1 MELIGKMSQPER
13 NIIKFEDILAREE
26 KSNVL
31 FFNYDNEAFMNTGIQ
46 ESGGTPPF
54 ASTTTGPGGEKI
66 PGKIGVKQDL
76 VTPFAF
82 YGTKSLFLATANP
95 AYPNDFMGKIADAL
109 KTNGSAFIQSYSDCM
124 RGWRHGASDSL
135 AISKLA
141 TDCGYWPLYTIRI
154 KEGVLKFSYYRGLD
168 VNKEKFV
175 EYLKSMGRFKHL
187 FKPKFMEREIDE
199 IIYLTEQRNTRLKK
213 LIEAFGA
220 EKPVDIYRVN
230 RKKLEP
236 QEHLLPGHGL
246 CPGCGAGMVLNQMA
260 TAAYAVSGTNMIY
273 VNNTSCSE
281 VSTSKDFVTS
291 WKVPW
296 VHHLFESGA
305 TIADAISTSY
315 KILKSKGYYDGEV
328 PYVIHIGGDGSTYD
342 IGFQFL
348 KAALIRTSSFVEMN
362 EYLEN
367 QK

>member
-1 MELIGKMSQPER
+1 MSQPER
-13 NIIKFEDILAREE
+13 NTIKLEDILARDE
-26 KSNVL
+26 KCNVL

-82 YGTKSLFLATANP
+82 YGTKSLFLATTNP
-95 AYPNDFMGKIADAL
+95 AFPNDFMGKVADAL
-109 KTNGSAFIQSYSDCM
+109 KTNGSAFIQAYSDCM
-124 RGWRHGASDSL
+124 RGWRHGASDAL
-135 AISKLA
+135 KISKLA
-141 TDCGYWPLYTIRI
+141 TDCGYWPLYTIRV
-154 KEGVLKFSYYRGLD
+154 KDGMPTFSYYRGLD
-168 VNKEKFV
+168 INKEKFV
-175 EYLKSMGRFKHL
+175 EYLKSMGRFRHL
-187 FKPKFMEREIDE
+187 FKPQFLEKEIDE
-199 IIYLTEQRNTRLKK
+199 IIYLTEQRNLKLK
-213 LIEAFGA
+213 GLIEQFGA
-220 EKPVDIYRVN
+220 EKPLEVYRVN
-230 RKKLEP
+230 RKTLEP
-236 QEHLLPGHGL
+236 QQHLHPGHGL
-246 CPGCGAGMVLNQMA
+246 CPGCGAGMVLNQLASAA
-260 TAAYAVSGTNMIY
+260 TAVAGNNVIY

-305 TIADAISTSY
+305 TIADAISTTY
-315 KILKSKGYYDGEV
+315 KILKSKDEFSGEI

-362 EYLEN
+362 EYLKE
-367 QK
+367 K

>member
-1 MELIGKMSQPER
+1 MSKPER
-13 NIIKFEDILAREE
+13 NVINFEDILKRKE

-54 ASTTTGPGGEKI
+54 ASTTTGPAGEKI

-82 YGTKSLFLATANP
+82 YGTKKLFLATTNP
-95 AYPNDFMGKIADAL
+95 AYPADFIGKVADAL
-109 KTNGSAFIQSYSDCM
+109 KSNGSAFIQAYSDCM
-124 RGWRHGASDSL
+124 RGWRHEAKDAL
-135 AISKLA
+135 KISKLA
-141 TDCGYWPLYTIRI
+141 TDCGYWPLYTVRVEDGLPI
-154 KEGVLKFSYYRGLD
+154 FSYYRGLD
-168 VNKEKFV
+168 IDKDKFV
-175 EYLKSMGRFKHL
+175 DYLKSMGRFRHL
-187 FKPKFMEREIDE
+187 FKPKFLERNIDE
-199 IIYLTEQRNTRLKK
+199 IIYYTEQRNNKIK
-213 LIEAFGA
+213 DLIDKFGA
-220 EKPVDIYRVN
+220 EKPIDFYKVD
-230 RKKLEP
+230 RKSLEH
-236 QEHLLPGHGL
+236 QQHLLPGHGL
-246 CPGCGAGMVLNQMA
+246 CPGCGAGMALNQLA
-260 TAAYAVSGTNMIY
+260 TGAFAAAGTNIVY

-305 TIADAISTSY
+305 TIADAISTSK
-315 KILKSKGYYDGEV
+315 KILKSKGLYKNDI

-362 EYLEN
+362 EYLN

>member
-1 MELIGKMSQPER
+1 MSQPER
-13 NIIKFEDILAREE
+13 NTIKFEDILARDG
-26 KSNVL
+26 KCNVL

-46 ESGGTPPF
+46 ESGGTPPH

-82 YGTKSLFLATANP
+82 YGTKSLFLATTNP
-95 AYPNDFMGKIADAL
+95 AFPNDFMGKVAEAL

-124 RGWRHGASDSL
+124 RGWRHGASDAL
-135 AISKLA
+135 KISKLA
-141 TDCGYWPLYTIRI
+141 TECGYWPLYTIRV
-154 KEGVLKFSYYRGLD
+154 KDGVPTFSYYRGLD
-168 VNKEKFV
+168 IDKEKFV

-187 FKPKFMEREIDE
+187 FKPKFLEREIDE
-199 IIYLTEQRNTRLKK
+199 IIYFTEQRNLKLK
-213 LIEAFGA
+213 GLIETFGA
-220 EKPVDIYRVN
+220 EKPVDVYRVN
-230 RKKLEP
+230 RKTLEP
-236 QEHLLPGHGL
+236 QQHLHPGHGL
-246 CPGCGAGMVLNQMA
+246 CPGCGAGMVLNQLASAA
-260 TAAYAVSGTNMIY
+260 TAVTVNNIIY

-305 TIADAISTSY
+305 TIADAISTTY
-315 KILKSKGYYDGEV
+315 KILKSKGHFSGDV
-328 PYVIHIGGDGSTYD
+328 PYIIHIGGDGSTYD

-362 EYLEN
+362 EYLTS

>member
-1 MELIGKMSQPER
+1 MLKEER
-13 NIIKFEDILAREE
+13 NVINLEDLLAREG

-31 FFNYDNEAFMNTGIQ
+31 FLNYDNEAFMNTGIQ
-46 ESGGTPPF
+46 ESGGTPPY
-54 ASTTTGPGGEKI
+54 ASTTTSPGGEKI

-82 YGTKSLFLATANP
+82 FGTKSLFLATVNP
-95 AYPNDFMGKIADAL
+95 AYPNDMMGKIVEAL
-109 KTNGSAFIQSYSDCM
+109 KTNGSSFVQAYSDCM
-124 RGWRHGASDSL
+124 RGWRHGAED
-135 AISKLA
+135 AVKISKLA
-141 TDCGYWPLYTIRI
+141 TDCGYWPLYTIRVKDGI
-154 KEGVLKFSYYRGLD
+154 PTFSYYRGLD
-168 VNKEKFV
+168 IDKEEFV

-187 FKPKFMEREIDE
+187 FKPKFMEKEIDE
-199 IIYLTEQRNTRLKK
+199 IIYLTEQRNKK
-213 LIEAFGA
+213 LRGLIEKFGA
-220 EKPVDIYRVN
+220 EKPVDVYRVK
-230 RKKLEP
+230 RKSLEP
-236 QEHLLPGHGL
+236 QQHLYPGHGL

-260 TAAYAVSGTNMIY
+260 TAATAVAGNNIIY
-273 VNNTSCSE
+273 VNNTSCAE

-305 TIADAISTSY
+305 TIAEAISTTY
-315 KILKSKGYYDGEV
+315 KILKAKGKFDGEV
-328 PYVIHIGGDGSTYD
+328 PYLIHIGGDGSTYD

-362 EYLEN
+362 EYLTN